1 MNEDDEKQP
10 NHFEGG
16 LGERL
21 IYMLLFIISYNIAEI
36 VFVAVV
42 IFQFLHLLIL
52 RGRNENMLKF
62 GAELSRYIHQVWQYL
77 SFNSDEKPFPVGD
90 WPNH

>member
-1 MNEDDEKQP
+1 MSEEN
-10 NHFEGG
+10 NLSNTTMG

-21 IYMLLFIISYNIAEI
+21 IYMLLFIICYNIAEI
-36 VFVAVV
+36 VVMAVV

-52 RGRNENMLKF
+52 RERNENLLRF
-62 GAELSRYIHQVWQYL
+62 GAELSRYIYRVWQFL

-90 WPNH
+90 WPNE